1 MNYIINKNTNFLFFD
16 GNNTLINEVN
26 NQLCFKTNVIND
38 ILNNSCIYYGST
50 LKGRI
55 ISCKKLINSYYKI
68 PVIISEKNNLLFFYI
83 NDNNLIYWFNFLNI
97 KDYYKKDKK
106 LIVEFINDFK
116 LVLNVSYSVFH
127 NQILKC
133 SRLLIVYSSR

>member
-16 GNNTLINEVN
+16 GNNILINEVN

>member
-38 ILNNSCIYYGST
+38 ILNNSFIYYGST

-116 LVLNVSYSVFH
+116 LVLNISYSVFH

>member
-83 NDNNLIYWFNFLNI
+83 NNNNLIYWFNFLNI

>member
-116 LVLNVSYSVFH
+116 LVLNISYSVFH

>member
-83 NDNNLIYWFNFLNI
+83 NDNYLIYWFNFLNI